1 MSDPEV
7 APQPP
12 VPVVPAGR
20 LLTAREFQQ
29 LADVPPELE
38 WFANI
43 RNPNSRR
50 AYEKAVGDFIRFAGV
65 THPEEFRTVTRAHVI
80 AWRDDLAARGL
91 GGATL
96 RHRLAA
102 LSSLFEYLCDK
113 NAVTHNPVK
122 GVKRPR
128 AESGEGRTPA
138 LGDHQARELLVAPG
152 KETEAG
158 DETVKE
164 KRDRAILST
173 LLFHALRRDELAKLR
188 VRDFRHARRGVPHL
202 RVAGKGEKTRYLPLH
217 PGTNTL
223 IHDYLEAA
231 GHGADDN
238 GALFR
243 PIRNNRTRRLD
254 KALTPDAVYKLVR
267 RYSAALGFEIG
278 AHALRATAATNALD
292 HQADIAKV
300 QEWLGHANIST
311 TRIYDHRRTRP
322 EDSPTFKVAY

>member
-1 MSDPEV
+1 MPE
-7 APQPP
+7 PHPGPP
-12 VPVVPAGR
+12 PPTRILPGER
-20 LLTAREFQQ
+20 LLTADRFHR
-29 LADVPPELE
+29 LAEVPPEVE

-43 RNPNSRR
+43 SNPNSRR
-50 AYEKAVGDFIRFAGV
+50 AYENAIRDFMQFTGISK
-65 THPEEFRTVTRAHVI
+65 PDEFRIVTRAHVI
-80 AWRDDLAARGL
+80 AWRDDLARREL
-91 GGATL
+91 GGSTV

-102 LSSLFEYLCDK
+102 LSSLFEYLCDR

-138 LGDHQARELLVAPG
+138 LGDHQARNLLAAP
-152 KETEAG
+152 KQ
-158 DETVKE
+158 ETVRE

-173 LLFHALRRDELAKLR
+173 LLYHALRREELCKLR

-202 RVAGKGEKTRYLPLH
+202 RVSGKGDKTRYLPLH
-217 PGTNTL
+217 PGTNAL

-231 GHGADDN
+231 GHGGDDN

-243 PIRNNRTRRLD
+243 PLRNNRTGRLD

-267 RYSAALGFEIG
+267 GYSAALGFEIG

-300 QEWLGHANIST
+300 QEWLGHANIAT
-311 TRIYDHRRTRP
+311 TRIYDHRKTRP
-322 EDSPTFKVAY
+322 EDSPTFKVTY

>member
-1 MSDPEV
+1 MSE
-7 APQPP
+7 PQLPTGIIP
-12 VPVVPAGR
+12 TER
-20 LLTAREFQQ
+20 LLTAAEFHR
-29 LADVPPELE
+29 LADVPPEVE

-43 RNPNSRR
+43 RNRSTRR
-50 AYEKAVGDFIRFAGV
+50 AYENAIGDFMRFTGIAR
-65 THPEEFRTVTRAHVI
+65 PDEFRTVTRAHVI
-80 AWRDDLAARGL
+80 AWRDDVAGREL
-91 GGATL
+91 GGATI

-102 LSSLFEYLCDK
+102 LSSLFEYLCEK

-128 AESGEGRTPA
+128 AESGEGKTPA

-152 KETEAG
+152 KDTAVGEETI
-158 DETVKE
+158 KE

-173 LLFHALRRDELAKLR
+173 LLYHALRREELCKLK
-188 VRDFRHARRGVPHL
+188 VKDFRNTRRGVPHL
-202 RVAGKGEKTRYLPLH
+202 KVAGKGEKTRYLPLH
-217 PGTNTL
+217 PGTNEL
-223 IHDYLEAA
+223 LHDYLDAA
-231 GHGADDN
+231 GHGDDEN

-243 PIRNNRTRRLD
+243 PLKNNRTSRLD
-254 KALTPDAVYKLVR
+254 KALTPDGVYKLVR
-267 RYSAALGFEIG
+267 GYSAALGFEIG

-300 QEWLGHANIST
+300 QEWLGHTNIAT